1 MQTEKQKA
9 FFSVSYLIIICAI
22 SVLPMHAIAGSR
34 TGIFLIDD
42 FDRPDSFYCG
52 SGWESLNPGYWK
64 IQKKALRRR
73 LHTYG
78 EGAHATGFPYHWET
92 HSGKPMRVE
101 YDPSLPFGMI
111 WRRDWK
117 LSGNYTIRIDATV
130 KALRPEPVPGDNP
143 SFRMYKSGYALMGI
157 CFGSRSLYESW
168 YGLDRYVSYGSRIIT
183 PFFKWHGKVNS
194 DVASWMA
201 AWRDNA
207 TFGIY
212 DHASD
217 KPKLAQKNAEKTA
230 PALKSDDKVTIELTV
245 SGKEKKT
252 ATVTAKLISDSSVK
266 TVKCTNVDR
275 KKYTEGY
282 FGLVA
287 RGLLDFEV
295 NRVMLEP
302 NDNKPLDT
310 PVNELHVCY
319 ALGDTLRK
327 TDNHWRCKFVALF
340 RSFGKKAEI
349 RISDSLSPV
358 GGWESVSVAGS
369 ASIINNDFRRNT
381 AVIDATLPSSPA
393 EKTMYYTVWK
403 DGKNVT
409 ADPRLGTDSVGRGTG
424 FLGTVPENGQ
434 YVGRL
439 PQLKAPYRL
448 CGLGGHMIDGGYRTT
463 TLSKN
468 EAFEENYIHDQP
480 MPDAFKHIEEYEF
493 QVMLWEDDIWYLEV
507 TIFPPSIDDA
517 YKIITTTIAGPTQRW
532 MMMRHWNVLNPG
544 DHDFGMDDIKGPEQ
558 YVIRNQEGLGQDPEY
573 MRRNRGAADFA
584 GWVKAGADRV
594 IELFSSRKGV
604 TTVYGDIHLASILFN
619 LKHRFYECSFGPVA
633 SCGSRGVKPGFGPKM
648 TDYDGRP
655 VRIYALYHNRYRSP
669 DLKPLKDQ
677 RHWNFLEM
685 QFNSKGKDPTFSLKI
700 RNLIDS
706 PKETPRGGGKVSDH
720 ASNTGRDYTCKLPQ
734 IKTLPN
740 ADVLFT
746 KKDGQAIRGARSL
759 EDGTVPVRGLID
771 VKPRTQILMTSFDGK
786 RADAQVI
793 QTMPIQ

>member
-9 FFSVSYLIIICAI
+9 FFTVSYLIIICAI

-573 MRRNRGAADFA
+573 MRRNYKI
-584 GWVKAGADRV
+584 VQH
-594 IELFSSRKGV
+594 LCL
-604 TTVYGDIHLASILFN
+604 GDENPSGTEN
-619 LKHRFYECSFGPVA
+619 
-633 SCGSRGVKPGFGPKM
+633 PKLWRRWKM
-648 TDYDGRP
+648 P
-655 VRIYALYHNRYRSP
+655 NR
-669 DLKPLKDQ
+669 D
-677 RHWNFLEM
+677 
-685 QFNSKGKDPTFSLKI
+685 FSL
-700 RNLIDS
+700 
-706 PKETPRGGGKVSDH
+706 
-720 ASNTGRDYTCKLPQ
+720 
-734 IKTLPN
+734 
-740 ADVLFT
+740 
-746 KKDGQAIRGARSL
+746 
-759 EDGTVPVRGLID
+759 
-771 VKPRTQILMTSFDGK
+771 
-786 RADAQVI
+786 
-793 QTMPIQ
+793 